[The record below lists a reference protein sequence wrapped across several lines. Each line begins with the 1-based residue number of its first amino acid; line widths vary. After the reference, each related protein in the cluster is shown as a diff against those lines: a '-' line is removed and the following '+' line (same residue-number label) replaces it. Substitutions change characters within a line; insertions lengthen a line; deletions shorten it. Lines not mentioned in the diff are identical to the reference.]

1 MFVLKSDPRES
12 HLIQVSSG
20 IWISLLVSFIFNDR
34 MMMITISM
42 GQTTNNPKTPNVK
55 KEGGIAYVQRNT
67 SIQIIDQ
74 STRSVH
80 YYYYY

>member
-1 MFVLKSDPRES
+1 
-12 HLIQVSSG
+12 
-20 IWISLLVSFIFNDR
+20 
-34 MMMITISM
+34 MMITISK

-80 YYYYY
+80 YYYYYY